1 MSELPYRVSILI
13 AVRDEAELLLRCLAA
28 LARLD
33 DDQRFEVVVVDDGS
47 RDDTAAVLAAIDGDL
62 QTLQDHGIGWGPAI
76 DRAAGVAR
84 GEHLVLMRDDVV
96 PADGWLDDL
105 LAPLEQDANVGVVL
119 PMTVTATGSVL
130 DWDRWACV
138 ALRREAFEA
147 VGGVT
152 GASCPGRAEK
162 ASLLA
167 ALDAAGWTARQ
178 APAAVVLALADL
190 VALD

>member
-1 MSELPYRVSILI
+1 MSELPYHVSILI
-13 AVRDEAELLLRCLAA
+13 AVHDEAELLLRCLAA

-47 RDDTAAVLAAIDGDL
+47 RDHTAAVLAAIDGDL
-62 QTLQDHGIGWGPAI
+62 QALYEDGIGWGPAI
-76 DRAAGVAR
+76 DRAAAVAG
-84 GEHLVLMRDDVV
+84 GEHLVLMRGDVV
-96 PADGWLDDL
+96 PADGWLEEL
-105 LAPLEQDANVGVVL
+105 LAPLEQDPDVGVVL

-130 DWDRWACV
+130 GWDRWACV

-147 VGGVT
+147 VGGVA
-152 GASCPGRAEK
+152 GASRPGRAEK

-167 ALDAAGWTARQ
+167 ALDAAGWAARET
-178 APAAVVLALADL
+178 PSAVVLALADF